1 MRLEDRLGS
10 STLKPLVA
18 RIAKALSMFALGS
31 EASAKLKYSFL
42 ALGVSESNEVFAC
55 SAVSFV
61 GQIMSGRSDSI
72 ISPLAMLRVA
82 NAPNPLLETLCT
94 Q

>member
-1 MRLEDRLGS
+1 MRFEGRLGS
-10 STLKPLVA
+10 STLNPFVA
-18 RIAKALSMFALGS
+18 RIANALSMFELGS

-42 ALGVSESNEVFAC
+42 ALGVSESNDAFAC

-61 GQIMSGRSDSI
+61 GQTMSGLSESI

-82 NAPNPLLETLCT
+82 NAPKPLLETLCT
-94 Q
+94 E